1 MVCENGCGP
10 KAAAARSCRYRLV
23 GCLAAASEP
32 GEDPGAGE
40 AGGQVEVE
48 EGSAKDKRQH
58 KSKENPMLLQITQ
71 ATCDCEM

>member
-32 GEDPGAGE
+32 GEDPGE
-40 AGGQVEVE
+40 AGGQVE

-71 ATCDCEM
+71 ATCDCEL

>member
-1 MVCENGCGP
+1 MVCENGCRP

-32 GEDPGAGE
+32 GEDPGE